1 MALINPVNNASQFSP
16 SGATA
21 AGGTSEANQDMFF
34 KLLIT
39 QLQNQDPTNPMD
51 GTEFTAQLAQF
62 SQLEKLDTMNSSL
75 DYLQLYLA
83 SLNNAQTVD
92 FIGKEITARG
102 DAVELAADS
111 SADLSYSLA
120 GDAHSV
126 TIEIYNQDGQVVR
139 SLDRGPQNAGN
150 QTVNWDGNDSNGNHA
165 GAGVYTFKVTATDA
179 NEGVVESNTYLT
191 GVVDS
196 VTFEDGITYLLVGGR
211 KVAVGDIIKVEGQD
225 PGPVADSDAPSGGG
239 TTMEVLRGI
248 GTFVKNAAPLA
259 AMLL

>member
-1 MALINPVNNASQFSP
+1 MALMNPVNNASQFSS
-16 SGATA
+16 SGATT
-21 AGGTSEANQDMFF
+21 AGGPSEANQDMFF

-102 DAVELAADS
+102 DAVELDANG
-111 SADLSYSLA
+111 SANLSYILA
-120 GDAHSV
+120 GDAHTV
-126 TIEIYNQDGQVVR
+126 TIEIVDQNKEVVR
-139 SLDRGPQNAGN
+139 TLEQGPQNAGD
-150 QTVNWDGNDSNGNHA
+150 QTVKWDGNDSSGNHA
-165 GAGVYTFKVTATDA
+165 GPGVYTFTITANDA
-179 NEGVVESNTYLT
+179 NGGDVGATTLLT
-191 GVVDS
+191 GIVDS
-196 VTFEDGITYLLVGGR
+196 VTFEDGITYLLVGAR
-211 KVAVGDIIKVEGQD
+211 RVTIGDIITVEDQD
-225 PGPVADSDAPSGGG
+225 LDEENNQPPAGG
-239 TTMEVLRGI
+239 TAMEVMRGI

>member
-1 MALINPVNNASQFSP
+1 MALINPVNNASPFSS

-21 AGGTSEANQDMFF
+21 ADGTTEANQDMFF

-102 DAVELAADS
+102 DAVELAAGGT
-111 SADLSYSLA
+111 ADLHYSLA
-120 GDAHSV
+120 GEAHSV
-126 TIEIYNQDGQVVR
+126 TIEIYNQDEQLVR
-139 SLDRGPQNAGN
+139 SLTLQPQNAGD
-150 QTVNWDGNDSNGNHA
+150 QIEKWDGNDSNGNPV
-165 GAGVYTFKVTATDA
+165 GPGIYTFDVTGTDA
-179 NEGVVESNTYLT
+179 DGGVVETTTYLK
-191 GVVDS
+191 GVADS
-196 VTFEDGITYLLVGGR
+196 VTFENGITYLLVGGR
-211 KVAVGDIIKVEGQD
+211 KVAIGDIITVQD
-225 PGPVADSDAPSGGG
+225 HEEVSPNQAPSTGG

-259 AMLL
+259 AMLF

>member
-1 MALINPVNNASQFSP
+1 MALINPINNASQFSS

-21 AGGTSEANQDMFF
+21 TGGTSEANQDMFF

-92 FIGKEITARG
+92 FIGKEIMARG
-102 DAVELAADS
+102 NAVELDAGS

-120 GDAHSV
+120 ENAHTV
-126 TIEIYNQDGQVVR
+126 TIEIVDEDGQVVR
-139 SLDRGPQNAGN
+139 SLERGPQNAGN
-150 QTVNWDGNDSNGNHA
+150 QTVNWDGNDSNVNHA
-165 GAGVYTFKVTATDA
+165 GAGVYTFTITATDA
-179 NEGVVESNTYLT
+179 DGGAVETSTFLT

-196 VTFEDGITYLLVGGR
+196 VTFEDGITYLLVGKR
-211 KVAVGDIIKVEGQD
+211 KVAIGDIITVKDQEEVPPNQ
-225 PGPVADSDAPSGGG
+225 PPSTGG
-239 TTMEVLRGI
+239 TTMAVMRGI
-248 GTFVKNAAPLA
+248 GSFVKNAAPLA

>member
-1 MALINPVNNASQFSP
+1 MALINPINNASQFSS
-16 SGATA
+16 SGATG
-21 AGGTSEANQDMFF
+21 AGGTSETNQDMFF

-111 SADLSYSLA
+111 SADLSYILA
-120 GDAHSV
+120 GNAHTV
-126 TIEIYNQDGQVVR
+126 TIEIVDQDGQVVR
-139 SLDRGPQNAGN
+139 TLDRGPQNAGN
-150 QTVNWDGNDSNGNHA
+150 QTVDWDGNDSNGNHA
-165 GAGVYTFKVTATDA
+165 GAGVYTFNITATDA
-179 NEGVVESNTYLT
+179 DGGTVDSTTLLT

-196 VTFEDGITYLLVGGR
+196 VTFEDGITYLLVGKR
-211 KVAVGDIIKVEGQD
+211 KVAIGDIITVEDHKEVPPNQ
-225 PGPVADSDAPSGGG
+225 PPSEGG
-239 TTMEVLRGI
+239 TTMQVMKGI
-248 GTFVKNAAPLA
+248 GNFVKNAAPLA

>member
-1 MALINPVNNASQFSP
+1 MALINPVNNAYQFSS
-16 SGATA
+16 SGAAA
-21 AGGTSEANQDMFF
+21 AGGTTEANQDMFF

-102 DAVELAADS
+102 DAVELAAGS
-111 SADLSYSLA
+111 SADLNYTVA
-120 GDAHSV
+120 GNAHTV
-126 TIEIYNQDGQVVR
+126 TIDIVDQNGQVVR
-139 SLDRGPQNAGN
+139 TLERGPQDAGN
-150 QTVNWDGNDSNGNHA
+150 QTVNWDGNGSDGNHA
-165 GAGVYTFKVTATDA
+165 GAGVYTFKVTANDA
-179 NEGVVESNTYLT
+179 DGGVVESTTYLT
-191 GVVDS
+191 GIVDS
-196 VTFEDGITYLLVGGR
+196 VTFEDGITYLLVGAR
-211 KVAVGDIIKVEGQD
+211 KVAIGDIIKVEGQQEV
-225 PGPVADSDAPSGGG
+225 PPNQPPSTGG
-239 TTMEVLRGI
+239 TAMEVIRGI

-259 AMLL
+259 AMLF

>member
-1 MALINPVNNASQFSP
+1 MALINPVNNASQFSS

-21 AGGTSEANQDMFF
+21 VGGTTEANQDMFF

-92 FIGKEITARG
+92 FIGKEIKARG
-102 DAVELAADS
+102 NAVELAVGG

-120 GDAHSV
+120 EDAHSV
-126 TIEIYNQDGQVVR
+126 TIEIYNQDMQLVR
-139 SLDRGPQNAGN
+139 SLSLGAQNAGD
-150 QTVNWDGNDSNGNHA
+150 QTKNWDGKDSNGNQV
-165 GAGVYTFKVTATDA
+165 GAGVYTFEVKATDA
-179 NEGVVESNTYLT
+179 DGGVVESSTYLT

-196 VTFEDGITYLLVGGR
+196 VTFENGITYLLVGGR
-211 KVAVGDIIKVEGQD
+211 KVAIGDIITVKDHEEVPPNQ
-225 PGPVADSDAPSGGG
+225 PPSTGG
-239 TTMEVLRGI
+239 TTMEVLKGI

>member
-1 MALINPVNNASQFSP
+1 MALINPVNNASQFSS
-16 SGATA
+16 SGATGV
-21 AGGTSEANQDMFF
+21 GGASDANQDMFF

-92 FIGKEITARG
+92 FIGKEIKARG
-102 DAVELAADS
+102 NAVELAAGG
-111 SADLSYSLA
+111 SADLSYRLA
-120 GDAHSV
+120 EDAHSV
-126 TIEIYNQDGQVVR
+126 TIEIYDQDGQLVR
-139 SLDRGPQNAGN
+139 SLSLEPQNAGD
-150 QTVNWDGNDSNGNHA
+150 QTKNWDGNDSNGNQL
-165 GAGVYTFKVTATDA
+165 GAGVYTFEVKATDA
-179 NEGVVESNTYLT
+179 DGGVVESSTYLS

-196 VTFEDGITYLLVGGR
+196 VTFENGITYLLVGGR
-211 KVAVGDIIKVEGQD
+211 KVAIGDIITVKDHEEVSPNQ
-225 PGPVADSDAPSGGG
+225 ATSTGG

-259 AMLL
+259 AMLF

>member
-1 MALINPVNNASQFSP
+1 MALINPVSNATQFSS

-21 AGGTSEANQDMFF
+21 AGGTTEANQDMFF

-92 FIGKEITARG
+92 FIGKEIKARG
-102 DAVELAADS
+102 NAVEVAAGGA
-111 SADLSYSLA
+111 ADLSYRLA
-120 GDAHSV
+120 EDAHAV
-126 TIEIYNQDGQVVR
+126 TIEIYNQDMQLVR
-139 SLDRGPQNAGN
+139 SLSLGAQNGGD
-150 QTVNWDGNDSNGNHA
+150 QTENWDGNDSHGNQV
-165 GAGVYTFKVTATDA
+165 GAGVYTFEVKATDA
-179 NEGVVESNTYLT
+179 DGEVVESSTYLK
-191 GVVDS
+191 GVADS
-196 VTFEDGITYLLVGGR
+196 VTFENGITYLLVGGR
-211 KVAVGDIIKVEGQD
+211 KVAIGDIITVKDHEEVSPNQ
-225 PGPVADSDAPSGGG
+225 PPSTGG

-259 AMLL
+259 AMLF

>member
-102 DAVELAADS
+102 NAVELADDS

-126 TIEIYNQDGQVVR
+126 TIEIYNQDGQLVR

-150 QTVNWDGNDSNGNHA
+150 QTVNWDGNDNNGNQV
-165 GAGVYTFKVTATDA
+165 GAGVYTFEVKATDA
-179 NEGVVESNTYLT
+179 DGGVVEHNTFLT

-196 VTFEDGITYLLVGGR
+196 VTFENGITYLLVGGR
-211 KVAVGDIIKVEGQD
+211 KVAIGDIITVKDHEEVSPNQ
-225 PGPVADSDAPSGGG
+225 PPATGG

>member
-1 MALINPVNNASQFSP
+1 MALINPVNNVSQFSS

-21 AGGTSEANQDMFF
+21 AGGTSETNQDMFF

-92 FIGKEITARG
+92 FIGKEIKARG
-102 DAVELAADS
+102 NAVELATGGF
-111 SADLSYSLA
+111 ADLSYSLGA
-120 GDAHSV
+120 NAHSV
-126 TIEIYNQDGQVVR
+126 TIEIYDKDEQLVR
-139 SLDRGPQNAGN
+139 SLTLEPQNAGD
-150 QTVNWDGNDSNGNHA
+150 QTKNWDGNDSNGNPV
-165 GAGVYTFKVTATDA
+165 GPGVYTFDVTATDA
-179 NEGVVESNTYLT
+179 DGGVVESSTFLT
-191 GVVDS
+191 GVVNS
-196 VTFEDGITYLLVGGR
+196 VTFEDGITYLLVGKR
-211 KVAVGDIIKVEGQD
+211 KVAIGDIVTVNDHEEVPPNQ
-225 PGPVADSDAPSGGG
+225 APSTGG
-239 TTMEVLRGI
+239 TTMEVVKGI

>member
-1 MALINPVNNASQFSP
+1 MALINPINNASQFSS

-39 QLQNQDPTNPMD
+39 QLQNQDPLNPMD

-102 DAVELAADS
+102 NAVELTDDS
-111 SADLSYSLA
+111 SADLNYSIA
-120 GDAHSV
+120 EDAHSV
-126 TIEIYNQDGQVVR
+126 TIDIYDKDMQLVT
-139 SLDRGPQNAGN
+139 SLALGSQNAGD
-150 QTVNWDGNDSNGNHA
+150 QTEVWDGKDGNGVHV
-165 GAGVYTFKVTATDA
+165 GAGVYTFKVEATDA
-179 NEGVVESNTYLT
+179 DGGVLQSSTYLSGVVT
-191 GVVDS
+191 S

-211 KVAVGDIIKVEGQD
+211 RVAVGDIIKVEGQD
-225 PGPVADSDAPSGGG
+225 PVADSEEPSEGG
-239 TTMEVLRGI
+239 TTMQIMKGI
-248 GTFVKNAAPLA
+248 GAFVKNAAPLA

>member
-1 MALINPVNNASQFSP
+1 MALINPVNNASQFSS
-16 SGATA
+16 SGAA
-21 AGGTSEANQDMFF
+21 GAGGTTEANQDMFF

-75 DYLQLYLA
+75 GYLQLYLA

-92 FIGKEITARG
+92 FIGKEIKARG
-102 DAVELAADS
+102 NAVELAAGG

-126 TIEIYNQDGQVVR
+126 TIEIYDKDEQLVR
-139 SLDRGPQNAGN
+139 SLTLQPQNVGD
-150 QTVNWDGNDSNGNHA
+150 QTENWDGNDSNGHHV
-165 GAGVYTFKVTATDA
+165 GAGVYTFEVKAADA
-179 NEGVVESNTYLT
+179 DGGVVESSTYLT
-191 GVVDS
+191 GAVDS

-211 KVAVGDIIKVEGQD
+211 KVAIGDIITVKDREEVSPNQ
-225 PGPVADSDAPSGGG
+225 APSTGG

-259 AMLL
+259 AMLF

>member
-1 MALINPVNNASQFSP
+1 MTLMNPISNASQFSS
-16 SGATA
+16 SGATG
-21 AGGTSEANQDMFF
+21 AGGASEGNQDMFF

-126 TIEIYNQDGQVVR
+126 TIEIYNQDGHVVR

-196 VTFEDGITYLLVGGR
+196 VTFEDGITYLLVGTR
-211 KVAVGDIIKVEGQD
+211 KVTIGDIVTVNDHEAVPPNQ
-225 PGPVADSDAPSGGG
+225 SPSTGG
-239 TTMEVLRGI
+239 TTMEVMRGI
-248 GTFVKNAAPLA
+248 GAFVKNAAPLA
-259 AMLL
+259 ALLL

>member
-1 MALINPVNNASQFSP
+1 MTLMNPISNASQFS
-16 SGATA
+16 STGATA
-21 AGGTSEANQDMFF
+21 AGGTTEGNQDMFF

-83 SLNNAQTVD
+83 SLNNAQAVD

-102 DAVELAADS
+102 NGVELADDS

-120 GDAHSV
+120 KDAHSV
-126 TIEIYNQDGQVVR
+126 TIDIYDKDGQLVR
-139 SLDRGPQNAGN
+139 SLALGSQNAGD
-150 QTVNWDGNDSNGNHA
+150 QTVNWDGNDGNGNHA
-165 GAGVYTFKVTATDA
+165 GAGVYTFTITANDA
-179 NEGVVESNTYLT
+179 NGGVIDATTLLT

-196 VTFEDGITYLLVGGR
+196 VTFEDGITYLLVGAR
-211 KVAVGDIIKVEGQD
+211 KVTIGDIIRVEDQD
-225 PGPVADSDAPSGGG
+225 VDEENNQPPAGG
-239 TTMEVLRGI
+239 TTMEVMRGI
-248 GTFVKNAAPLA
+248 GEFVKNAAPLA

>member
-1 MALINPVNNASQFSP
+1 MALINPLNDTSQFSS

-21 AGGTSEANQDMFF
+21 VGTSDKNQDMFF

-92 FIGKEITARG
+92 FIGKEIRARG
-102 DAVELAADS
+102 DSVELAAGGS
-111 SADLSYSLA
+111 TDLSYSLA
-120 GDAHSV
+120 GNAHTV
-126 TIEIYNQDGQVVR
+126 TIEIVDKDGQVVR
-139 SLDRGPQNAGN
+139 SLDLGAVNSGD

-165 GAGVYTFKVTATDA
+165 GAGVYTFEVTANDA
-179 NEGVVESNTYLT
+179 DGGVVDNTT
-191 GVVDS
+191 FVMGVVDS
-196 VTFEDGITYLLVGGR
+196 VTFEDGITYLLVGER
-211 KVAVGDIIKVEGQD
+211 KVAIGDIIRVEDQKEA
-225 PGPVADSDAPSGGG
+225 PPNQAPSEGG